1 MSVLFWLSA
10 VGLFYIYA
18 GYPLL
23 IMALARWRPRP
34 VRRGPGAARFS
45 VVIAA
50 HNEAA
55 NLRSKIESILAS
67 DCADRLEEI
76 LVGSDGSSD
85 RTAEIV
91 VELGNPRVRCV
102 AFDRRRGKPAVLND
116 VVPMCRSEI
125 VVLTDAR
132 QPVEPTAIV
141 RLLSVLDD
149 PEVGVV
155 SGELVFRAADG
166 SAVSGG
172 VGAYWSYEKAIRKHE
187 ARFGSVP
194 GATGALYAIRR
205 PLFRPIPPDT
215 LLDDVA
221 IPMRAVAQGCRC
233 VFEEGA
239 RVYDAP
245 STSAAQE
252 AVRKR
257 RTIAGNA
264 QLAARYPRWL
274 LPGGH
279 PAWFQFASHKVAR
292 LFSPLFLVA
301 ALASAWMLRGRGPYA
316 AALGLQAGF
325 YAAAAAGWLLHAAGR
340 RAGILAIPFV
350 FVHLNL
356 ITVQALWDAATGR
369 FAAAWQRA
377 YTDNGGTG

>member
-34 VRRGPGAARFS
+34 VRRGPGAVRFS

-91 VELGNPRVRCV
+91 AELGNPRVRCV

-166 SAVSGG
+166 SAV
-172 VGAYWSYEKAIRKHE
+172 
-187 ARFGSVP
+187 
-194 GATGALYAIRR
+194 RR
-205 PLFRPIPPDT
+205 RGRVLVLR
-215 LLDDVA
+215 
-221 IPMRAVAQGCRC
+221 
-233 VFEEGA
+233 EGDPET
-239 RVYDAP
+239 RG
-245 STSAAQE
+245 
-252 AVRKR
+252 AVRVRAGRHR
-257 RTIAGNA
+257 R
-264 QLAARYPRWL
+264 
-274 LPGGH
+274 
-279 PAWFQFASHKVAR
+279 
-292 LFSPLFLVA
+292 
-301 ALASAWMLRGRGPYA
+301 ALCDPA
-316 AALGLQAGF
+316 AAFPADSAG
-325 YAAAAAGWLLHAAGR
+325 YPAGR
-340 RAGILAIPFV
+340 CGDPDAGGCPGV
-350 FVHLNL
+350 DRKSV
-356 ITVQALWDAATGR
+356 V
-369 FAAAWQRA
+369 
-377 YTDNGGTG
+377 